1 MLLFFKFRD
10 FSSTTEYSLA
20 NAIED
25 ITALVDLIGGLDT
38 SSSIF
43 GDVEYLAQLLRSV
56 NDIGGFVTDILNGDD
71 IENLEV

>member
-1 MLLFFKFRD
+1 MIFFQFRD